1 MSARPQAE
9 MTRRCSAR
17 IALTLVWLSL
27 ILACDSLSAP
37 QDAPPKKPNVL
48 LIISDDQAWSDF
60 GFMGHPEIETP
71 HLDTLAEGSLAFP
84 HGYVPTALCRA
95 SLATIITGLYP
106 HEHQLTGNDPPRG
119 VDRALMLEHIEA
131 VDTLPG
137 LLGEMGYRS
146 LQTGKWWEGDCAR
159 GDFSEGMT
167 HGDPERGGRHGD
179 LGLKIGR
186 ETMAPAFDFIDA
198 CEAEETP
205 FFLWYAPF
213 LPHRPHNPPAR
224 LLEKYQGEGVTD
236 SVARYRAMCEWFDE
250 TCGALLGHVEERG
263 LTEETLVVFVV
274 DNGWIQR
281 EETSGFA
288 PRSKRSPYEG
298 GVRTPI
304 LLSWPGRIEPGERM
318 EAVSSV
324 DLAPTILAAC
334 GVEVPAELPGVDL
347 LGGGEHGPVF
357 GAAFTHDVVELGDPA
372 KSLLTRWVLED
383 RHKLL
388 VHDDTSRPTELYD
401 LALDPSEETPLTEP
415 ATERALRKEL
425 DAWWPGR
432 RPNLLVVVT
441 DDQRFDQLS
450 CEGHPVLETPVMDRL
465 ASEGVRFK
473 NSFVTTSICAAS
485 RASLMTS
492 RHEGSHG
499 YTFGKPAMGEAL
511 AQETYFARLK
521 GAGYRTGFVGKW
533 GVKFERGVMS
543 DHFDTYRPMSPP
555 YLRERD
561 GEDARHLTDRTADE
575 AIRFIEEEAEG
586 APFCLTISF
595 NAPHAED
602 PHPDQYIPPRDLE
615 ALYADAEVSLPPL
628 SEPEV
633 FDALPEFMRT
643 SLNRERWGWRFD
655 TREKQV
661 ERTLDYWRMISG
673 VDRAMGRVLDAL
685 EEEGLA
691 DDTVVVFTSDNG
703 YFLGERG
710 FAGKWLIYEES
721 VRVPFIVYDPRV
733 AKERRGRVVEEMV
746 LNLDLAPTLL
756 ALAGVEAPAAYEGR
770 SLLPLLSGGASE
782 WRTDFL
788 YEHRFAHK
796 TIPQSEGVREGR
808 FVYARYYEEE
818 PVYEQLFDLESDPL
832 QLTNLA
838 EPHHQSQFG
847 VELTRLRARCDELL
861 AR

>member
-1 MSARPQAE
+1 MNSLLLGLL
-9 MTRRCSAR
+9 C
-17 IALTLVWLSL
+17 LTPLGQQGR
-27 ILACDSLSAP
+27 AP
-37 QDAPPKKPNVL
+37 EQPNVL
-48 LIISDDQAWSDF
+48 LIISDDQSWTDF
-60 GFMGHPEIETP
+60 GFMGHTEIETP
-71 HLDTLAEGSLAFP
+71 HLDALSEESLVFP
-84 HGYVPTALCRA
+84 RGYVPTALCRA
-95 SLATIITGLYP
+95 SLATIISGLYP
-106 HEHQLTGNDPPRG
+106 HVHELTGNDPPRG
-119 VDRALMLEHIEA
+119 MDRALMLEHIA
-131 VDTLPG
+131 RVDTLPG
-137 LLGEMGYRS
+137 LLGDAGYRS
-146 LQTGKWWEGDCAR
+146 LQTGKWWEGDCVC
-159 GDFSEGMT
+159 GDFTEGMT
-167 HGDPERGGRHGD
+167 HGDPKRGGRHGD

-186 ETMAPAFDFIDA
+186 ETMAPAFDFIDS
-198 CEAEETP
+198 CSEEGTP

-213 LPHRPHNPPAR
+213 LPHRPHNPPER
-224 LLEKYQGEGVTD
+224 LLEKYQGEGVSD
-236 SVARYRAMCEWFDE
+236 FIARYNAMCEWFDE
-250 TCGALLGHVEERG
+250 TCGALLAHVDDRG
-263 LTEETLVVFVV
+263 LTEDTLVVFVV

-281 EETSGFA
+281 EETLGYA
-288 PRSKRSPYEG
+288 PRSKRTPYEG

-304 LLSWPGRIEPGERM
+304 LLRWPGHIEPGEQLQP
-318 EAVSSV
+318 VSSV
-324 DLAPTILAAC
+324 DLAPTILTAC
-334 GVEVPAELPGVDL
+334 GVDVPGEFPGVDL
-347 LGGGEHGPVF
+347 LSTKEYGPVF
-357 GAAFTHDVVELGDPA
+357 GAAFTHNVVELGDPA
-372 KSLLTRWVLED
+372 SSLLTRWILD
-383 RHKLL
+383 DPYKLL
-388 VHDDTSRPTELYD
+388 VHVDPTEPTELYD
-401 LALDPSEETPLTEP
+401 VVQDPFEEEPLSDKETEQRLS
-415 ATERALRKEL
+415 AEL
-425 DAWWPGR
+425 DGWWPER

-450 CEGHPVLETPVMDRL
+450 CEGHPVLQTPVMDRL
-465 ASEGVRFK
+465 AIEGVRFK

-492 RHEGSHG
+492 RREGSHG

-575 AIRFIEEEAEG
+575 AIRFIGEG
-586 APFCLTISF
+586 AGEEPFCLTLSF

-602 PHPDQYIPPRDLE
+602 PHPDQFIPPADL
-615 ALYADAEVSLPPL
+615 ALLYAEAEVAVPPL
-628 SEPEV
+628 SAPEV

-673 VDRAMGRVLDAL
+673 VDRAIGRVLDAL
-685 EEEGLA
+685 EEQGLA

-721 VRVPFIVYDPRV
+721 VRVPLIVYDPRIS
-733 AKERRGRVVEEMV
+733 KERRGGVVEEMV

-756 ALAGVEAPAAYEGR
+756 ALAGVEAPETYEGR
-770 SLLPLLSGGASE
+770 SLLPLISGRAPE

-788 YEHRFAHK
+788 YEHRFDHK

-808 FVYARYYEEE
+808 LVYVRYYEEE
-818 PVYEQLFDLESDPL
+818 PVYEQLFDLEADPL

-838 EPHHQSQFG
+838 EPRHQPEFG
-847 VELTRLRARCDELL
+847 AELRRLRARCDELL
-861 AR
+861 ER

>member
-1 MSARPQAE
+1 MNG
-9 MTRRCSAR
+9 
-17 IALTLVWLSL
+17 LLLSL
-27 ILACDSLSAP
+27 LCAVSSGP
-37 QDAPPKKPNVL
+37 QSDNGEAPNVL
-48 LIISDDQAWSDF
+48 LIISDDQSWTDF
-60 GFMGHPEIETP
+60 GFMGHPVIETP
-71 HLDTLAEGSLAFP
+71 HLDALAEESLVFP
-84 HGYVPTALCRA
+84 RGYVPTALCRA
-95 SLATIITGLYP
+95 SLATIITGLYA

-119 VDRALMLEHIEA
+119 TDRALMLEHIEA

-137 LLGEMGYRS
+137 LLGEVGYKS
-146 LQTGKWWEGDCAR
+146 LQTGKWWEGDCR
-159 GDFSEGMT
+159 CGDFTEGMT
-167 HGDPERGGRHGD
+167 HGDPKRGGRHGD

-186 ETMAPAFDFIDA
+186 DTMAPAFDFIDA
-198 CEAEETP
+198 CSEAEEP

-213 LPHRPHNPPAR
+213 LPHRPHNPPER
-224 LLEKYQGEGVTD
+224 LLKKYRGEGVTD
-236 SVARYRAMCEWFDE
+236 SIARYHAMCEWFDE

-263 LTEETLVVFVV
+263 LTKNTLVVFVV

-281 EETSGFA
+281 EESQGYA
-288 PRSKRSPYEG
+288 PRSKRTPYEG

-304 LLSWPGRIEPGERM
+304 LFSWPGQIEPGERM
-318 EAVSSV
+318 QPVSSV

-334 GVEVPAELPGVDL
+334 GVDAPDVLTGVDL
-347 LGGGEHGPVF
+347 LKVEERGPVF

-372 KSLLTRWVLED
+372 SSLLTRWVLDD

-388 VHDDTSRPTELYD
+388 VHDDPSEPTELYD
-401 LALDPSEETPLTEP
+401 VAVDPFEEAPLTDPE
-415 ATERALRKEL
+415 TERALRGEL

-432 RPNLLVVVT
+432 QPNLLVVVT
-441 DDQRFDQLS
+441 DDQRFDQLG
-450 CEGHPVLETPVMDRL
+450 CEGHPVLKTPVMDRL
-465 ASEGVRFK
+465 AIEGVRFK

-492 RHEGSHG
+492 RREGSHG
-499 YTFGKPAMGEAL
+499 YTFGKPAMGPAL
-511 AQETYFARLK
+511 ADETYFARLK

-533 GVKFERGVMS
+533 GVKFERGVM
-543 DHFDTYRPMSPP
+543 DGHLDTYRPMSPP
-555 YLRERD
+555 YLRPKD

-575 AIRFIEEEAEG
+575 AIRFISLGAEDE
-586 APFCLTISF
+586 PFCLTLSF

-602 PHPDQYIPPRDLE
+602 PHPDQFIPPRDLAE
-615 ALYADAEVSLPPL
+615 LYSDAEVAVPPL
-628 SEPEV
+628 SDPAV

-655 TREKQV
+655 SREKQV
-661 ERTLDYWRMISG
+661 KRTLDYWRMISG

-685 EEEGLA
+685 EEEGIA
-691 DDTVVVFTSDNG
+691 DETVVVFTSDNG

-721 VRVPFIVYDPRV
+721 VRVPLIVYDPRV

-756 ALAGVEAPAAYEGR
+756 ALAGVEAPAGYEGE
-770 SLLPLLSGGASE
+770 SLLPLLSGNPSE

-818 PVYEQLFDLESDPL
+818 PVYEQLFDLKADPL
-832 QLTNLA
+832 QLKNLA
-838 EPHHQSQFG
+838 EPRHQQAFG
-847 VELTRLRARCDELL
+847 AELTRLRARCDELL
-861 AR
+861 GR